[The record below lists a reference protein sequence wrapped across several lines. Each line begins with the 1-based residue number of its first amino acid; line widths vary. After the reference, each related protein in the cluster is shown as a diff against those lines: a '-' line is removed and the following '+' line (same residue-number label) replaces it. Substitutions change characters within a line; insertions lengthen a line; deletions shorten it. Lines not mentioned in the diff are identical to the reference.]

1 MPNGCGMAIV
11 ATGPLLASV
20 RQPPWGT
27 YLRRS
32 HLLGSSHHEAFLLNR
47 AVISLHPTRVDGE
60 NGVVFGAGAGVRR
73 FAGRFQRLHHRCV
86 YEKGTPAEVV
96 TDRTKA
102 DYVLHSSAVSVHQE
116 SNTGKVVRCLFA
128 SCAGI
133 QDTSTVTV
141 ELINIKTSGIEWSYT
156 VHKQRGGGYNQQSM
170 AEAIAKHL
178 KFHLEGK
185 GG

>member
-1 MPNGCGMAIV
+1 MKTFFSIALLLLCSPLASMARTATPLEPVPVFVDSADDFSGYIV
-11 ATGPLLASV
+11 A
-20 RQPPWGT
+20 
-27 YLRRS
+27 
-32 HLLGSSHHEAFLLNR
+32 AF
-47 AVISLHPTRVDGE
+47 TKK
-60 NGVVFGAGAGVRR
+60 
-73 FAGRFQRLHHRCV
+73 Q
-86 YEKGTPAEVV
+86 TPAEVV
-96 TDRTKA
+96 TDRTRA
-102 DYVLHSSAVSVHQE
+102 DYVLHSSAVSTHVE
-116 SNTGKVVRCLFA
+116 STGGKIARCLFA

-141 ELINIKTSGIEWSYT
+141 ELINVKTSAIEWSYT